1 MFVKWKTTIKES
13 AMIWIPIY
21 FFQIIVALCIG
32 KLSSQTTSQPNSGK
46 LLQFSMELPHMKF
59 FSINLFWCN
68 LVLCHNLE
76 LDQDHLAKYP
86 YCGSMYSDS
95 NGKRSGR
102 VVNAE
107 PAIEHYR
114 WVVFI
119 RRDRKPKIP
128 VQCTGSIITDR

>member
-1 MFVKWKTTIKES
+1 MEVPNMRNF
-13 AMIWIPIY
+13 AFPINW
-21 FFQIIVALCIG
+21 FR
-32 KLSSQTTSQPNSGK
+32 
-46 LLQFSMELPHMKF
+46 
-59 FSINLFWCN
+59 CN
-68 LVLCHNLE
+68 LALCHNLE

-86 YCGSMYSDS
+86 YCGSMYSYVKAK
-95 NGKRSGR
+95 NSGR
-102 VVNAE
+102 SVNTE